1 MQDYSALIRLIPS
14 RCTRYIESLSP
25 DAELFTSATPKY
37 RNLVSRTAEL
47 GDQVYV
53 QFDPAA
59 YLVDE
64 IQVRWIDLSP
74 GSLDET
80 GFYL

>member
-14 RCTRYIESLSP
+14 RCTRYIENLSP

-59 YLVDE
+59 YLVEE
-64 IQVRWIDLSP
+64 IQVRLNAFITRKP
-74 GSLDET
+74 
-80 GFYL
+80 